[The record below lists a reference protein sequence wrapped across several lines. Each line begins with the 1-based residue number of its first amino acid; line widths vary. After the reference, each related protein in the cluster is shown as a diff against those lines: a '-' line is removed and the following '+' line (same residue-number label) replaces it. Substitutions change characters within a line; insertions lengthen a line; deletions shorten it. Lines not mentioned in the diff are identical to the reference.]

1 MEGNTLASIKQKTLL
16 PYVYL
21 ANILLSIHFFLI
33 IYINSTSLERFF
45 TESQV
50 GILFVIGAVIGIS
63 LFLSAPSMINRFGL
77 YKYLFSVI
85 ALECIAVLGLANAGS
100 ALSVAFYFLMHSSLV
115 PMILFCLDIFLEKET
130 LVEADTGKIRSIFL
144 TITNSILVIS
154 PAITGFIL
162 KQYSF
167 ESLYFISALFCI
179 PLLLIARIKFSNSDT
194 MMSETHIFTSLKK
207 AFENK
212 DVKNVVIAQFILQ
225 FFFAWMVIYLPL
237 YLVKDVGFGWQ
248 ELGLLFTVML
258 IPFAV
263 FEIPVGF
270 LADNKYG
277 EKEFMLAGFIIM
289 AVASSLIPFVKV
301 PVFLTWATLLF
312 CSRIGASFSEITS
325 ESYFFKHVNASNSDS
340 ISIFRMTRPF
350 AYVCAPIIATIT
362 LTFLSLGASF
372 WILGIITFFGSVAA
386 FNITDTK

>member
-1 MEGNTLASIKQKTLL
+1 MQSSELVPKKRKTLL

-33 IYINSTSLERFF
+33 IYINSTVLEQFF
-45 TESQV
+45 TADQV
-50 GILFVIGAVIGIS
+50 GILFIVGAIIGI
-63 LFLSAPSMINRFGL
+63 LFFLSAPNVINRFGL
-77 YKYLFSVI
+77 SRYLFSVI
-85 ALECIAVLGLANAGS
+85 ALECIAILGLAGSNS
-100 ALSVAFYFLMHSSLV
+100 ALSVAFYFLMHNSLV

-130 LVEADTGKIRSIFL
+130 HIETDTGKIRSIFL
-144 TITNSILVIS
+144 TISNTILVIS
-154 PAITGFIL
+154 PAITGLIL

-167 ESLYFISALFCI
+167 ATLYFLSALFCL
-179 PLLLIARIKFSNSDT
+179 PLLLIVRKKFSGT
-194 MMSETHIFTSLKK
+194 VTKISEVHIITSMKK
-207 AFENK
+207 AFANK

-225 FFFAWMVIYLPL
+225 FFYAWMVIYLPL

-248 ELGLLFTVML
+248 KLGLLFTVML

-270 LADNKYG
+270 LADKKYG
-277 EKEFMLAGFIIM
+277 EKEFMLIGFIIM

-301 PVFLTWATLLF
+301 PVFITWATLLF

-325 ESYFFKHVNASNSDS
+325 ESYFFKQVNAENSDS
-340 ISIFRMTRPF
+340 ISIFRMTRPV
-350 AYVCAPIIATIT
+350 AYICAPIIATIT

-386 FNITDTK
+386 FNITDTN